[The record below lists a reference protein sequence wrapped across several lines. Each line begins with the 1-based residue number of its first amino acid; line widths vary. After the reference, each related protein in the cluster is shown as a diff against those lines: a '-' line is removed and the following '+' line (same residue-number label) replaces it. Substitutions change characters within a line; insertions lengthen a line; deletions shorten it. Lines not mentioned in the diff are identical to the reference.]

1 MPHYSFRTSRGDQ
14 PQTNIASTCPDDDA
28 AKKEAA
34 GMFADMARDISS
46 QLQSIP
52 DWQIEFSDDAG
63 KSFFRI
69 KLTAESLR

>member
-1 MPHYSFRTSRGDQ
+1 MPHYSFRISRGGQ
-14 PQTNIASTCPDDDA
+14 CQTNTASDCLDDDA

-46 QLQSIP
+46 QLQSIQ
-52 DWQIEFSDDAG
+52 DWQIEVSDDAG

-69 KLTAESLR
+69 KLTAESLK